1 MPNINIT
8 THPTGR
14 SPENKYFFGEQT
26 KDLDLSRPKYNK
38 IGEGNDFADFYAL
51 LQNQTNYLEP
61 MNFETV
67 GTNFT
72 LHTNDE
78 RHKQFVWNM
87 FKVTAEDQEG
97 DWTIWHNTSIE
108 MEPKIYVHL
117 DPESCSTLWLL

>member
-14 SPENKYFFGEQT
+14 SPENKYFFGEQA
-26 KDLDLSRPKYNK
+26 KDLDLTRPKYNK
-38 IGEGNDFADFYAL
+38 IGKEEDFNEFYAL
-51 LQNQTNYLEP
+51 LQQQTNYLDP

-72 LHTNDE
+72 IHTNDE

-97 DWTIWHNTSIE
+97 D
-108 MEPKIYVHL
+108 
-117 DPESCSTLWLL
+117 